1 MRKDV
6 RDRLLL
12 PLLLPVGILVF
23 IAVMLWGF
31 SRILLGLTATTAT
44 ITAVVAAIGIMVIA
58 AIAAGRTTV
67 RGSTIAAM
75 FAATAGV
82 AMLAGGIALAVVA
95 GGDEGEEPEP
105 PDGGLPVVE
114 LVAQD
119 IAFDPATL
127 TVPAGVRFE
136 IAFDNRDAGQQ
147 HNVAIYDNPDFSGTP
162 VFEGDLVAGPGQTT
176 YRVDLAA
183 GPYSFLCVVHP
194 TMTGRIEA
202 VEGAGEP
209 GGTGGGGP
217 GEPGG
222 GGGSPGGGGGPG
234 GGPTVVAQNIAFDTQ
249 TIELPPDAAAT
260 ITFENRD
267 AGTPHNI
274 SIYSDESLG
283 EVLLQG
289 EIVTGPATIPYEV
302 GPFPPGEYYFQCDVH
317 PNMSGT
323 VRVG

>member
-1 MRKDV
+1 VKKDV

-12 PLLLPVGILVF
+12 PLLLPVGILLF
-23 IAVMLWGF
+23 IALILWGF

-44 ITAVVAAIGIMVIA
+44 VTAVVAALGIMVIA
-58 AIAAGRTTV
+58 AVAAGRTTV

-82 AMLAGGIALAVVA
+82 AML
-95 GGDEGEEPEP
+95 EGEEPGP
-105 PDGGLPVVE
+105 PDGGVPVVE

-119 IAFDPATL
+119 IAFNPTDL
-127 TVPAGVRFE
+127 TVPAGVPFE

-147 HNVAIYDNPDFSGTP
+147 HNVAIYDNPDFSGTA
-162 VFEGDLVAGPGQTT
+162 VFEGELVTGPAQTT
-176 YRVDLAA
+176 YDVDPLEP

-194 TMTGRIEA
+194 TMTGQMEA
-202 VEGAGEP
+202 VEGAGA
-209 GGTGGGGP
+209 TGGGGP

-234 GGPTVVAQNIAFDTQ
+234 GELTVVAQNIAFDTQ
-249 TIELPPDAAAT
+249 TIELPPEAVVT
-260 ITFENRD
+260 ITFDNRD

-283 EVLLQG
+283 ETLFQG

-302 GPFPPGEYYFQCDVH
+302 GPFPAGEYYFHCDVH
-317 PNMSGT
+317 PNMSGA

>member
-1 MRKDV
+1 VKKDV

-12 PLLLPVGILVF
+12 PLLLPVGILLF
-23 IAVMLWGF
+23 IALILWGF

-44 ITAVVAAIGIMVIA
+44 VTAVIAALGIMVIA

-82 AMLAGGIALAVVA
+82 AMLAGGIALAFVA
-95 GGDEGEEPEP
+95 GGDEGEEPGP
-105 PDGGLPVVE
+105 PDGGVPVVE

-119 IAFDPATL
+119 IAFNPTDL
-127 TVPAGVRFE
+127 TVPAGVPFE

-147 HNVAIYDNPDFSGTP
+147 HNVAIYDNPDFSGTA
-162 VFEGDLVAGPGQTT
+162 VFEGELVTGPAQTT
-176 YRVDLAA
+176 YLVDPLEP

-194 TMTGRIEA
+194 TMTGQMEA
-202 VEGAGEP
+202 VEGE
-209 GGTGGGGP
+209 

-222 GGGSPGGGGGPG
+222 GPGGEEPGGGEEPPGGGGEPG
-234 GGPTVVAQNIAFDTQ
+234 GGSTVVAQNIAFDTQ
-249 TIELPPDAAAT
+249 TIELPPDAVVT
-260 ITFENRD
+260 IMFDNRD
-267 AGTPHNI
+267 AGVLHNI

-283 EVLLQG
+283 EILFQG
-289 EIVTGPATIPYEV
+289 ELVTGPATIPYEV
-302 GPFPPGEYYFQCDVH
+302 GPFPAGEYYFQCDVH
-317 PNMSGT
+317 PNMNGT

>member
-1 MRKDV
+1 VKKDV

-12 PLLLPVGILVF
+12 PLLLPVGILLF
-23 IAVMLWGF
+23 IALILWGF

-44 ITAVVAAIGIMVIA
+44 VTAVVAALGIMVIA
-58 AIAAGRTTV
+58 AVAAGRTTV

-82 AMLAGGIALAVVA
+82 AMLAGGIALAFVA
-95 GGDEGEEPEP
+95 GGDEGEEPGP
-105 PDGGLPVVE
+105 PDGGVPVVE

-119 IAFDPATL
+119 IAFNPTDL
-127 TVPAGVRFE
+127 TVPAGVPFE

-147 HNVAIYDNPDFSGTP
+147 HNVAIYDNPDFSGTA
-162 VFEGDLVAGPGQTT
+162 VFEGELVTGPAQTT
-176 YRVDLAA
+176 YDVDPLEP

-194 TMTGRIEA
+194 TMTGQMEA
-202 VEGAGEP
+202 VEGAGA
-209 GGTGGGGP
+209 TGGGGP

-234 GGPTVVAQNIAFDTQ
+234 GELTVVAQNIAFDTQ
-249 TIELPPDAAAT
+249 TIELPPEAVVT
-260 ITFENRD
+260 ITFDNRD

-283 EVLLQG
+283 ETLFQG

-302 GPFPPGEYYFQCDVH
+302 GPFPAGEYYFHCDVH
-317 PNMSGT
+317 PNMSGA

>member
-1 MRKDV
+1 MKKDV

-12 PLLLPVGILVF
+12 PLLLPVGILLF
-23 IAVMLWGF
+23 IALILWGF

-44 ITAVVAAIGIMVIA
+44 VTAVVAALGIMVVA
-58 AIAAGRTTV
+58 AVAAGRTTV

-82 AMLAGGIALAVVA
+82 AMLAGGIALAFVA
-95 GGDEGEEPEP
+95 GGDEGEEPGP
-105 PDGGLPVVE
+105 PDGEVPVVQ

-119 IAFDPATL
+119 IAFNPTDL
-127 TVPAGVRFE
+127 TVPAGVPFE

-147 HNVAIYDNPDFSGTP
+147 HNVAIFDNPDFSGTP
-162 VFEGDLVAGPGQTT
+162 VFEGDLVSGPGQTT
-176 YRVDLAA
+176 YRVNPLEP

-194 TMTGRIEA
+194 TMTGQIEA
-202 VEGAGEP
+202 VEGAG
-209 GGTGGGGP
+209 GSGGGGP

-222 GGGSPGGGGGPG
+222 GGGPPGGGGEPG
-234 GGPTVVAQNIAFDTQ
+234 GGQTVVAQNIAFDTQ
-249 TIELPPDAAAT
+249 TIELPPEAVVT
-260 ITFENRD
+260 ITFDNRD

-283 EVLLQG
+283 ETLFQG
-289 EIVTGPATIPYEV
+289 EIVTGPAAIPYQV
-302 GPFPPGEYYFQCDVH
+302 GPFPAGEYYFQCDVH
-317 PNMSGT
+317 PDMNGA

>member
-12 PLLLPVGILVF
+12 PLLLPVGILLF
-23 IAVMLWGF
+23 IALLLWGF

-44 ITAVVAAIGIMVIA
+44 VTAVVAALGIMVIA

-82 AMLAGGIALAVVA
+82 AMLAGGIALAFVA
-95 GGDEGEEPEP
+95 GGEEGEEPGP
-105 PDGGLPVVE
+105 PDGEVPVVE

-119 IAFDPATL
+119 IAFNPTDL
-127 TVPAGVRFE
+127 TVPAGVPFE

-162 VFEGDLVAGPGQTT
+162 VFEGDLVSGPGQAT
-176 YRVDLAA
+176 YRVNPVEP

-194 TMTGRIEA
+194 TMTGQIEA
-202 VEGAGEP
+202 VEGA

-222 GGGSPGGGGGPG
+222 GGGSPGGGGEPG

-249 TIELPPDAAAT
+249 TLDLPPEAVAT
-260 ITFENRD
+260 ITFDNRD

-283 EVLLQG
+283 ETLFQG

-302 GPFPPGEYYFQCDVH
+302 GPFPAGEYYFHCDVH
-317 PNMSGT
+317 PNMNGT

>member
-12 PLLLPVGILVF
+12 PLLLPVGILLF
-23 IAVMLWGF
+23 IALILWGF

-44 ITAVVAAIGIMVIA
+44 VTAVVAGLGVMVA
-58 AIAAGRTTV
+58 AAVAAGRTTV

-82 AMLAGGIALAVVA
+82 AMLAGGIALAFVA
-95 GGDEGEEPEP
+95 GGDEGEEPGP
-105 PDGGLPVVE
+105 PDGGVPVVE

-119 IAFDPATL
+119 IAFNPTDL
-127 TVPAGVRFE
+127 TVPAGVPFE

-176 YRVDLAA
+176 YEVDPLAP

-194 TMTGRIEA
+194 TMTGQMEA
-202 VEGAGEP
+202 VEGAGGGGEP
-209 GGTGGGGP
+209 GE

-222 GGGSPGGGGGPG
+222 GGGSPGGGGEPG
-234 GGPTVVAQNIAFDTQ
+234 SGPTVVAQNIAFDTQ
-249 TIELPPDAAAT
+249 TLDLPPEAVTT
-260 ITFENRD
+260 ITFDNRD
-267 AGTPHNI
+267 AGVPHNI

-283 EVLLQG
+283 ETLFQG
-289 EIVTGPATIPYEV
+289 EIVTGPAAIPYEV
-302 GPFPPGEYYFQCDVH
+302 GPFPAGEYYFQCDVH
-317 PNMSGT
+317 PDMNGA

>member
-12 PLLLPVGILVF
+12 PLLLPIGILVF
-23 IAVMLWGF
+23 VAVMLWGF

-44 ITAVVAAIGIMVIA
+44 ITAVVAALGIVVVA

-82 AMLAGGIALAVVA
+82 AMLAGGIALAFVA
-95 GGDEGEEPEP
+95 GDEGEEPEP

-119 IAFDPATL
+119 IAFNPTNL
-127 TVPAGVRFE
+127 TVPASGPFE

-147 HNVAIYDNPDFSGTP
+147 HNVAIFDNPDFSGTP
-162 VFEGDLVAGPGQTT
+162 VFDGELVAGPAQTT
-176 YRVDLAA
+176 YRVDPLAP

-194 TMTGRIEA
+194 TMTGQIEA
-202 VEGAGEP
+202 VEGA

-222 GGGSPGGGGGPG
+222 GGGSPGGGEPG

-249 TIELPPDAAAT
+249 TIELPPDVATT
-260 ITFENRD
+260 ITFDNRD
-267 AGTPHNI
+267 AGVPHNI

-283 EVLLQG
+283 ELLFQG
-289 EIVTGPATIPYEV
+289 ELVTGPATIPYEV
-302 GPFPPGEYYFQCDVH
+302 GPFPASEYYFHCDVH
-317 PNMSGT
+317 PNMNGT

>member
-1 MRKDV
+1 MKKDV

-12 PLLLPVGILVF
+12 PLLLPVGILLF
-23 IAVMLWGF
+23 IALILWGF

-44 ITAVVAAIGIMVIA
+44 ITAVVAALGIMVVA

-82 AMLAGGIALAVVA
+82 AMLAGGIALAFVA

-105 PDGGLPVVE
+105 PDGEVPVVQ

-119 IAFDPATL
+119 IAFDPTDL
-127 TVPAGVRFE
+127 TVPAGVPFE

-162 VFEGDLVAGPGQTT
+162 EFEGDLVAGPAQTT
-176 YRVDLAA
+176 YRVDPLAA

-194 TMTGRIEA
+194 TMTGQIEA
-202 VEGAGEP
+202 VE
-209 GGTGGGGP
+209 GGGGP

-222 GGGSPGGGGGPG
+222 GGGAPGGGGEPG
-234 GGPTVVAQNIAFDTQ
+234 GGPTVVAQNIAFDTE
-249 TIELPPDAAAT
+249 TIELPPEAVVT
-260 ITFENRD
+260 ITFDNRD

-283 EVLLQG
+283 ETLFQG

-302 GPFPPGEYYFQCDVH
+302 GPFPAGEYYFHCDVH
-317 PNMSGT
+317 PNMNGA

>member
-12 PLLLPVGILVF
+12 PLLLPIGILVF
-23 IAVMLWGF
+23 VAVMLWGF

-44 ITAVVAAIGIMVIA
+44 ITAVVAALGIVVVA

-82 AMLAGGIALAVVA
+82 AMLAGGIALALVA
-95 GGDEGEEPEP
+95 GDEGEEPEP

-119 IAFDPATL
+119 IAFNPTNL
-127 TVPAGVRFE
+127 TVPASVPFE

-147 HNVAIYDNPDFSGTP
+147 HNVAIFDNPDFSGTP
-162 VFEGDLVAGPGQTT
+162 VFDGELVAGPAQTT
-176 YRVDLAA
+176 YRVDPLAP

-194 TMTGRIEA
+194 TMTGQIEA
-202 VEGAGEP
+202 VEGA

-222 GGGSPGGGGGPG
+222 GGGSPGGGGEPG

-249 TIELPPDAAAT
+249 TIELPPDAAGT

-274 SIYSDESLG
+274 SIYSDERLG
-283 EVLLQG
+283 ELLFQG
-289 EIVTGPATIPYEV
+289 ELVTGPATIPYEV
-302 GPFPPGEYYFQCDVH
+302 GPFPTGEYYFHCDVH
-317 PNMSGT
+317 PNMNGT
-323 VRVG
+323 VMVG

>member
-1 MRKDV
+1 MKKDV

-12 PLLLPVGILVF
+12 PLLLPVGILLF
-23 IAVMLWGF
+23 IALILWGF

-44 ITAVVAAIGIMVIA
+44 VTAVVAALGIMVVA
-58 AIAAGRTTV
+58 AVAAGRTTV

-82 AMLAGGIALAVVA
+82 AMLAGGIALAFVA
-95 GGDEGEEPEP
+95 GGDEGEEPGP
-105 PDGGLPVVE
+105 PDGEVPVVQ

-119 IAFDPATL
+119 IAFNPTDL
-127 TVPAGVRFE
+127 TVPAGVPFE

-147 HNVAIYDNPDFSGTP
+147 HNVAIFDNPDFSGTP
-162 VFEGDLVAGPGQTT
+162 VFEGDLVSGPGQTT
-176 YRVDLAA
+176 YRVNPLEP

-194 TMTGRIEA
+194 TMTGQIEA
-202 VEGAGEP
+202 VEGAG
-209 GGTGGGGP
+209 GSGGGGP

-222 GGGSPGGGGGPG
+222 GGGPPGGGGEPG
-234 GGPTVVAQNIAFDTQ
+234 GGQTVVAQNIAFDTQ
-249 TIELPPDAAAT
+249 TIELPPEAVVT
-260 ITFENRD
+260 ITFDNRD

-283 EVLLQG
+283 ETLFQG

-302 GPFPPGEYYFQCDVH
+302 GPLPAGEYYFHCDVH
-317 PNMSGT
+317 PNMNGA

>member
-1 MRKDV
+1 MKKDV

-12 PLLLPVGILVF
+12 PLLLPVGILLF
-23 IAVMLWGF
+23 IALILWGF

-44 ITAVVAAIGIMVIA
+44 ITAVVAALGIMVVA
-58 AIAAGRTTV
+58 AIAASRTTV

-105 PDGGLPVVE
+105 PGGEIPVVE

-119 IAFDPATL
+119 IAFDPTDL
-127 TVPAGVRFE
+127 TVPAGVPFQ

-147 HNVAIYDNPDFSGTP
+147 HNVVIYDNPDFSGTP
-162 VFEGDLVAGPGQTT
+162 VFEGDLIAGPAQTT
-176 YRVDLAA
+176 YRVDPLAP
-183 GPYSFLCVVHP
+183 GSYSFLCVVHP
-194 TMTGRIEA
+194 TMTGQIEA

-209 GGTGGGGP
+209 
-217 GEPGG
+217 E
-222 GGGSPGGGGGPG
+222 GGGPG
-234 GGPTVVAQNIAFDTQ
+234 GEEPGGGEGPPDGGGPAGGLTVVAQNIAFDTQ
-249 TIELPPDAAAT
+249 TIELPPDTVAT
-260 ITFENRD
+260 ITFDNRD

-283 EVLLQG
+283 ETLFQG

-317 PNMSGT
+317 PNMNGT

>member
-1 MRKDV
+1 VKKDV

-12 PLLLPVGILVF
+12 PLLLPIGILLF
-23 IAVMLWGF
+23 IALILWGF

-44 ITAVVAAIGIMVIA
+44 VTAVVAALGIMVIA

-67 RGSTIAAM
+67 RGSTIGAM

-105 PDGGLPVVE
+105 PGGELPVVE

-119 IAFDPATL
+119 IAFDPTDL
-127 TVPAGVRFE
+127 TVPAGVPFE

-147 HNVAIYDNPDFSGTP
+147 HNVAIFDNPDFSGTP
-162 VFEGDLVAGPGQTT
+162 LFDGELVAGPAQTT
-176 YRVDLAA
+176 YRVDPLEP

-194 TMTGRIEA
+194 TMTGQIEA

-209 GGTGGGGP
+209 GGGP
-217 GEPGG
+217 GEGEPGG
-222 GGGSPGGGGGPG
+222 GEGSPGDGGEPG
-234 GGPTVVAQNIAFDTQ
+234 GGPTVVAQNVAFDTE
-249 TIELPPDAAAT
+249 TIDLPPEAVVT
-260 ITFENRD
+260 ITFDNRD
-267 AGTPHNI
+267 AGMPHNI

-283 EVLLQG
+283 EVLFLG
-289 EIVTGPATIPYEV
+289 EVVTGPATIPYEV
-302 GPFPPGEYYFQCDVH
+302 GPFPVGEYYFQCDVH
-317 PNMSGT
+317 PNMNGT
-323 VRVG
+323 VSVG

>member
-1 MRKDV
+1 VKKDV

-12 PLLLPVGILVF
+12 PLLLPVGILLF
-23 IAVMLWGF
+23 IALILWGF

-44 ITAVVAAIGIMVIA
+44 VTAVVAALGIMVIA
-58 AIAAGRTTV
+58 AVAAGRTTV

-82 AMLAGGIALAVVA
+82 AMLAGGIALAFVA
-95 GGDEGEEPEP
+95 GGDEGEEPGP
-105 PDGGLPVVE
+105 PDGGVPVVE

-119 IAFDPATL
+119 IAFNPTDL
-127 TVPAGVRFE
+127 TVPAGVPFE

-147 HNVAIYDNPDFSGTP
+147 HNVAIYDNPDFSGTA
-162 VFEGDLVAGPGQTT
+162 VFEGELVTGPAQTT
-176 YRVDLAA
+176 YDVDPLEP

-194 TMTGRIEA
+194 TMTGQMEA
-202 VEGAGEP
+202 VEGAGA
-209 GGTGGGGP
+209 TGGGGP

-234 GGPTVVAQNIAFDTQ
+234 GELTVVAQNIAFDTQ
-249 TIELPPDAAAT
+249 AIELPSEQVVT
-260 ITFENRD
+260 ITFDNRD
-267 AGTPHNI
+267 AGVPHNI

-283 EVLLQG
+283 ELLFQG
-289 EIVTGPATIPYEV
+289 ELITGPAAIPYEV

-317 PNMSGT
+317 PNMNGA

>member
-12 PLLLPVGILVF
+12 PLLLPVGILLF
-23 IAVMLWGF
+23 IALILWGF

-44 ITAVVAAIGIMVIA
+44 VTAVVAALGIMVIA

-67 RGSTIAAM
+67 RGSTIGAM

-82 AMLAGGIALAVVA
+82 AMLAGGIALAFVA
-95 GGDEGEEPEP
+95 GGDEGEEPGP
-105 PDGGLPVVE
+105 PDGELPVVE
-114 LVAQD
+114 LAAQD
-119 IAFDPATL
+119 IAFEPTEL
-127 TVPAGVRFE
+127 TVPAGVPFE

-147 HNVAIYDNPDFSGTP
+147 HNVAIFDNPEFSGTP
-162 VFEGDLVAGPGQTT
+162 VFDGDLVTGPAQMS
-176 YRVDLAA
+176 YPVDPLTP

-194 TMTGRIEA
+194 TMTGQIEA
-202 VEGAGEP
+202 VEGPGGGGEP
-209 GGTGGGGP
+209 GE

-222 GGGSPGGGGGPG
+222 GEGPPGDGGEPG
-234 GGPTVVAQNIAFDTQ
+234 GGPTVVAENIAFDTQ
-249 TIELPPDAAAT
+249 TIELPPEAVVT
-260 ITFENRD
+260 ITFDNRD

-274 SIYSDESLG
+274 AIYSDESLG
-283 EVLLQG
+283 ETLFPG

-302 GPFPPGEYYFQCDVH
+302 GPFPSGDYYFQCDVH
-317 PNMSGT
+317 PNMNGT

>member
-1 MRKDV
+1 VKKDV

-12 PLLLPVGILVF
+12 PLLLPVGILLF
-23 IAVMLWGF
+23 IALILWGF

-44 ITAVVAAIGIMVIA
+44 VTAVVAALGIMVIA

-82 AMLAGGIALAVVA
+82 AMLAGGIALALVA
-95 GGDEGEEPEP
+95 GGEEGDGEGP
-105 PDGGLPVVE
+105 PDGEVPVVE

-119 IAFDPATL
+119 IAFNPTDL
-127 TVPAGVRFE
+127 TVPAGVPFQ

-147 HNVAIYDNPDFSGTP
+147 HNVAIYDNPDFSGTAL
-162 VFEGDLVAGPGQTT
+162 FEGQLVTGPAQTT
-176 YRVDLAA
+176 YDVDPLAP

-194 TMTGRIEA
+194 TMTGQIEA
-202 VEGAGEP
+202 VEGEP
-209 GGTGGGGP
+209 
-217 GEPGG
+217 
-222 GGGSPGGGGGPG
+222 GGGPG
-234 GGPTVVAQNIAFDTQ
+234 GEEPGGGEEPPGGGGEPGSGLTVVAQNIAFDTQ
-249 TIELPPDAAAT
+249 TIELPPEQVVT

-283 EVLLQG
+283 ELLFQG
-289 EIVTGPATIPYEV
+289 ELITGPATIPYEV
-302 GPFPPGEYYFQCDVH
+302 GPFPAGEYYFHCDVH
-317 PNMSGT
+317 PNMNGAVT
-323 VRVG
+323 VG

>member
-12 PLLLPVGILVF
+12 PLLLPVGILLF
-23 IAVMLWGF
+23 IALILWGF

-44 ITAVVAAIGIMVIA
+44 ITAVVAALGIMVIA

-67 RGSTIAAM
+67 RGSTIGAM

-95 GGDEGEEPEP
+95 GGEEGDGEGP
-105 PDGGLPVVE
+105 PDGEVHVVE

-119 IAFDPATL
+119 IAFNPTNL
-127 TVPAGVRFE
+127 TVPAGVPFQ

-162 VFEGDLVAGPGQTT
+162 VFSGDLVTGPVQTT
-176 YRVDLAA
+176 YDVDPLAP
-183 GPYSFLCVVHP
+183 GPYAFVCIVHP
-194 TMTGRIEA
+194 TMTGQIEA
-202 VEGAGEP
+202 VEGE
-209 GGTGGGGP
+209 

-222 GGGSPGGGGGPG
+222 GPGGEEPGGGEEPPG
-234 GGPTVVAQNIAFDTQ
+234 AGEEPGDGLTVVAQNVAFDTQ
-249 TIELPPDAAAT
+249 TIELPPEAVVT
-260 ITFENRD
+260 ITLDNRD

-274 SIYSDESLG
+274 SIYSD
-283 EVLLQG
+283 
-289 EIVTGPATIPYEV
+289 
-302 GPFPPGEYYFQCDVH
+302 
-317 PNMSGT
+317 
-323 VRVG
+323 

>member
-1 MRKDV
+1 MKKDV

-12 PLLLPVGILVF
+12 PLLLPVGILLF
-23 IAVMLWGF
+23 IALILWGF

-44 ITAVVAAIGIMVIA
+44 ITAVIAALGIMVFA

-67 RGSTIAAM
+67 RGSTIGAM

-95 GGDEGEEPEP
+95 GEDEGEEPEP
-105 PDGGLPVVE
+105 PGGELPVVE

-119 IAFDPATL
+119 IAFDPTEL
-127 TVPAGVRFE
+127 TAPAGVPFE

-147 HNVAIYDNPDFSGTP
+147 HNVAIFDNPEFSGTP
-162 VFEGDLVAGPGQTT
+162 VFEGELVAGPAQAT
-176 YRVDLAA
+176 YRVDPLAP

-194 TMTGRIEA
+194 TMTGQIEA

-209 GGTGGGGP
+209 GGGPGGEEPGGGEGPTGGG

-222 GGGSPGGGGGPG
+222 GI
-234 GGPTVVAQNIAFDTQ
+234 TVVAQNIAFDTQ
-249 TIELPPDAAAT
+249 TIELPPDAVAT
-260 ITFENRD
+260 ITFDNRD

-283 EVLLQG
+283 ETLFPG

-317 PNMSGT
+317 PNMNGT
-323 VRVG
+323 VTVG

>member
-1 MRKDV
+1 VKKDV

-12 PLLLPVGILVF
+12 PLLLPVGILLF
-23 IAVMLWGF
+23 IALTLWGF

-44 ITAVVAAIGIMVIA
+44 ITAVVAALGIMVIA

-67 RGSTIAAM
+67 RGSTIGAM
-75 FAATAGV
+75 LGATAGV
-82 AMLAGGIALAVVA
+82 AMLVGGIALAVVA

-105 PDGGLPVVE
+105 PNGGLPVVE

-119 IAFDPATL
+119 IAFDPTDL
-127 TVPAGVRFE
+127 TVPAGVPFE

-147 HNVAIYDNPDFSGTP
+147 HNVAIFDNPDFSGTP
-162 VFEGDLVAGPGQTT
+162 VFEGDLIAGPAQTT
-176 YRVDLAA
+176 YRVDPLTP
-183 GPYSFLCVVHP
+183 GSYSFLCVVHP
-194 TMTGRIEA
+194 TMTGQIEA

-209 GGTGGGGP
+209 GGGAGE

-222 GGGSPGGGGGPG
+222 GEGSPGGGGEPG
-234 GGPTVVAQNIAFDTQ
+234 GGPTVVAQNVAFDTE
-249 TIELPPDAAAT
+249 TIQLPPEAVVT
-260 ITFENRD
+260 ITFDNRD

-274 SIYSDESLG
+274 SIYSDESLA
-283 EVLLQG
+283 ETLFPG

-317 PNMSGT
+317 PNMNGT
-323 VRVG
+323 VTVG